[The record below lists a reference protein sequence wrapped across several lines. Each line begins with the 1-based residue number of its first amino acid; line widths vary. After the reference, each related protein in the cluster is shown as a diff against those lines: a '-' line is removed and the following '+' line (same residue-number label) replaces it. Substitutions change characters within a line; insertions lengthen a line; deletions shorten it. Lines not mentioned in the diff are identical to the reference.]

1 MGYEA
6 AVTDTI
12 QISAARSSISRQYI
26 LITPNA
32 IEGRAS
38 LDRDVKVT
46 RYVGRE
52 IPSLYLLRE
61 TNKLLQIDRP
71 SSKATCRP
79 LDTGPVHFAV
89 TM

>member
-1 MGYEA
+1 MGPRA

-32 IEGRAS
+32 IEGRAN

-46 RYVGRE
+46 RYARRL
-52 IPSLYLLRE
+52 IPSLDLVR
-61 TNKLLQIDRP
+61 D
-71 SSKATCRP
+71 
-79 LDTGPVHFAV
+79 
-89 TM
+89 